1 MGAMNL
7 FTDFGSRIK
16 NVLEALDIVRENR
29 SELDFSRIS
38 VESPRDASHGDVA
51 TNAAMVLAKPLGT
64 NPRALADQIVA
75 KLKEDPEVA
84 GVSVAGPGFINV
96 KLSIAYWQKLLTVMV
111 AEGTEY
117 GKSAVGAGR
126 KVNVEYVS
134 ANPTGPMHVG
144 HCRGAVVGDALANL
158 LEFAGYDVTKEYYIN
173 DAGSQIDVRS
183 PAQPSCGTAS
193 AGRKDRRDSGRA
205 LSLAIISCRSARRWS
220 LSSDRACGSC
230 PKTSGCH

>member
-144 HCRGAVVGDALANL
+144 HCRGAVV
-158 LEFAGYDVTKEYYIN
+158 
-173 DAGSQIDVRS
+173 
-183 PAQPSCGTAS
+183 
-193 AGRKDRRDSGRA
+193 RRHACQYAR
-205 LSLAIISCRSARRWS
+205 LCR
-220 LSSDRACGSC
+220 L
-230 PKTSGCH
+230 